1 MREKREVALRGVQNL
16 FVITVSLFSMLVIQ
30 WLVLGQFEGD
40 LLYGIVQHL
49 QDWGAQYLAV
59 AVLFSVL
66 PAVSVTG
73 LQALRGDAGW

>member
-1 MREKREVALRGVQNL
+1 MREKREVAIQGVQNL
-16 FVITVSLFSMLVIQ
+16 FVITVSLFAMLVIQ
-30 WLVLGQFEGD
+30 WFVRVQYEGD

-49 QDWGAQYLAV
+49 QDWGAEYLAV

-73 LQALRGDAGW
+73 LQALRGDARW